1 MAFFKLSFVCQL
13 DYHLGPLQISLG
25 KMTKDV
31 AKFIVIFGIVLFAFS
46 SGLAKLYQYYD
57 EMIFV
62 DDDSKLKTQQVG
74 SFVSFASS
82 IKTLFWAIFCM
93 SPIESADVV
102 IENLP
107 GDTEVETIVN
117 QHTFT
122 ETIGYVAFAGFEFIS
137 VVVMLN
143 MLLACMTNTFTRV
156 TQRVD
161 VEWTFGRTEVGYRFS
176 RSVDRL
182 RRGRRLFQVYIE
194 FMAQTALPP
203 PFNLI
208 PTPRAIG
215 VTVEFFKVLFK
226 PTPDK
231 RVRWNLK
238 NCCYI
243 VSPRTADCLP

>member
-161 VEWTFGRTEVGYRFS
+161 VEWTFGRTEV
-176 RSVDRL
+176 
-182 RRGRRLFQVYIE
+182 YIE